1 MINSNY
7 RAPLLF
13 RNGHIHT
20 VYPALFRRVDDVYYQ
35 RERIET
41 LDNDFLDLDW
51 SRVGGE
57 TLVILSHGLEGDS
70 HRPYVKG
77 MVRALN
83 RHGIDALAWNYRGCS
98 GEPNRQ
104 LRMYHN
110 GAIDDLHAVVAHA
123 APAYRSVYLVGFSMG
138 GNLTLLYLGK
148 MAAQVPA
155 AVQGSVTFSVPCDLA
170 DSAAA
175 LERRRNTIYMAR
187 FLNSLHDKIRAKQ
200 ARFPEALDDQG
211 YHEIKTFRAFDGRY
225 TAPLHGFDSAE
236 DYWRKCSCGPW
247 LEQIR
252 LPSLIVNAF
261 DDPFLTKGC
270 YPIQMCASNPHTTLE
285 ITRHGGHVGF
295 VPLNNSGCYWSEERA
310 VAFIRQLDSRQQR

>member
-20 VYPALFRRVDDVYYQ
+20 VYPALFRRVDDVYYH

-41 LDNDFLDLDW
+41 PDNDFLDLDW

-70 HRPYVKG
+70 HRPYMKG
-77 MVRALN
+77 MARAMN

-123 APAYRSVYLVGFSMG
+123 APAYRTLYLVGFSMG

-148 MAAQVPA
+148 MAGQVPA

-175 LERRRNTIYMAR
+175 LERRRNTLYMAR
-187 FLNSLHDKIRAKQ
+187 FLTSLHGKIRAKQ
-200 ARFPEALDDQG
+200 ARFPEALDDRG
-211 YHEIKTFRAFDGRY
+211 YHEIKTFRDFDERY

-236 DYWRKCSCGPW
+236 DYWHKCSCGPC
-247 LEQIR
+247 LEHIR